1 MLHDRDLLE
10 AIDAAS
16 TDSFKG
22 VVWRVTIGTNPPIRP
37 NTRGARWNPPG
48 TAAIY
53 TSLDKEVAVAEIR
66 NLLATQPVP
75 PFVTLTLHELEVD
88 LDPVADFREAAHL
101 LTVGI
106 TQDELTSS
114 DLTACQAVGGAAA
127 WLGRA
132 GLLVPSARADGANLV
147 VYVNEIDPEAG
158 LDVVSSHRLDSSESE

>member
-1 MLHDRDLLE
+1 MLYDRDLLD
-10 AIDAAS
+10 AIDAARP
-16 TDSFKG
+16 DSFKG
-22 VVWRVTIGTNPPIRP
+22 AVWRVTIGTNPPIRP

-53 TSLDKEVAVAEIR
+53 ASLDKEVAVAEIR

-75 PFVTLTLHELEVD
+75 PSVTLTLHKLEVD
-88 LDPVADFREAAHL
+88 LDPVADFRDMTQL

-114 DLTACQAVGGAAA
+114 DLTVCQNVGGAAA

-132 GLLVPSARADGANLV
+132 GLLVPSARAQGANLV
-147 VYVNEIDPEAG
+147 VYINEMDPEAG
-158 LDVVSSHRLDSSESE
+158 LDVVSSQRLDLSESE